1 VKRSDAR
8 VEPNAWMLANEFAN
22 VRLSID
28 EDGNDPRLRIEDL
41 DTGATIRLDAFVLA
55 AFTALTG
62 DALAEHAQP
71 DRAMQAAL
79 QTNPRKNEGAS

>member
-1 VKRSDAR
+1 
-8 VEPNAWMLANEFAN
+8 MLANEFAN

-28 EDGNDPRLRIEDL
+28 VDGNDPRLRIEDL

-71 DRAMQAAL
+71 DRVMQTAL
-79 QTNPRKNEGAS
+79 RMNPAGADNDGAS